1 MRKML
6 FLLLAIATSATAWSQ
21 AQPDYIPEQLGR
33 DAHHIIQSLGAFVGN
48 ERAESQSF
56 DITYMPAG
64 NGVEGVMIINT
75 ADYRCTFKLDA
86 EYEMCYELTID
97 IRSKEFLDQ
106 FYNLFAVYRPRRATA
121 ASNSQSTNSS
131 NITCIHFSTKIFKSL
146 YINTIHEFPI
156 ICLLQL
162 CKKRKKAFI
171 FS

>member
-6 FLLLAIATSATAWSQ
+6 LLLLAIATSATAWSQ

-86 EYEMCYELTID
+86 DYEMCYELTID

-106 FYNLFAVYRPRRATA
+106 FYNLFAVYRTENQDDHRIMSFGNEKLRITENP
-121 ASNSQSTNSS
+121 STTSRYRS
-131 NITCIHFSTKIFKSL
+131 FKF
-146 YINTIHEFPI
+146 TID
-156 ICLLQL
+156 Q
-162 CKKRKKAFI
+162 
-171 FS
+171 

>member
-1 MRKML
+1 ML

-86 EYEMCYELTID
+86 DYEMCYELTID

-106 FYNLFAVYRPRRATA
+106 FYNLFAVYRTENQDDHRIMSFGNEKLRITENP
-121 ASNSQSTNSS
+121 STTSRYRS
-131 NITCIHFSTKIFKSL
+131 FKFT
-146 YINTIHEFPI
+146 IN
-156 ICLLQL
+156 Q
-162 CKKRKKAFI
+162 
-171 FS
+171 

>member
-6 FLLLAIATSATAWSQ
+6 LLLLAIATSATAWSQ

-106 FYNLFAVYRPRRATA
+106 FYNLFAVYRTENQDDHRIMSFGNEKLRITENP
-121 ASNSQSTNSS
+121 STTSRYRS
-131 NITCIHFSTKIFKSL
+131 FKFT
-146 YINTIHEFPI
+146 IN
-156 ICLLQL
+156 Q
-162 CKKRKKAFI
+162 
-171 FS
+171 

>member
-86 EYEMCYELTID
+86 DYEMCYALTID
-97 IRSKEFLDQ
+97 IRSKQLLDQ
-106 FYNLFAVYRPRRATA
+106 FYNLFAVYRTENQDDHRIMSFGNEKLRITENP
-121 ASNSQSTNSS
+121 STTSRYRS
-131 NITCIHFSTKIFKSL
+131 FKF
-146 YINTIHEFPI
+146 TID
-156 ICLLQL
+156 Q
-162 CKKRKKAFI
+162 
-171 FS
+171 

>member
-6 FLLLAIATSATAWSQ
+6 LLLLAIATSATAWSQ
-21 AQPDYIPEQLGR
+21 TQPDYIPEQLGR

-86 EYEMCYELTID
+86 DYEMCYELTID

-106 FYNLFAVYRPRRATA
+106 FYNLFAVYRTENQDDHRIMSFGNEKLRITENP
-121 ASNSQSTNSS
+121 STTSRYRS
-131 NITCIHFSTKIFKSL
+131 FKFT
-146 YINTIHEFPI
+146 IN
-156 ICLLQL
+156 Q
-162 CKKRKKAFI
+162 
-171 FS
+171 

>member
-106 FYNLFAVYRPRRATA
+106 FYNLFAVYRTENQDDHRIMSFGNEKLRITENP
-121 ASNSQSTNSS
+121 STTSRYRS
-131 NITCIHFSTKIFKSL
+131 FKFT
-146 YINTIHEFPI
+146 IN
-156 ICLLQL
+156 Q
-162 CKKRKKAFI
+162 
-171 FS
+171 

>member
-1 MRKML
+1 MKKIL
-6 FLLLAIATSATAWSQ
+6 FLLFSIAATLSAWSQ

-86 EYEMCYELTID
+86 QYEICYELTID

-106 FYNLFAVYRPRRATA
+106 FYNLFSSYRTENKDDHRIMSFGNEKLHITENP
-121 ASNSQSTNSS
+121 STTSRYRS
-131 NITCIHFSTKIFKSL
+131 FKF
-146 YINTIHEFPI
+146 TIE
-156 ICLLQL
+156 
-162 CKKRKKAFI
+162 
-171 FS
+171 

>member
-21 AQPDYIPEQLGR
+21 TQPDYIPEQLGR

-106 FYNLFAVYRPRRATA
+106 FYNLFAVYRTENQDDHRIMSFGNEKLRITENP
-121 ASNSQSTNSS
+121 STTSRYRS
-131 NITCIHFSTKIFKSL
+131 FKFT
-146 YINTIHEFPI
+146 IN
-156 ICLLQL
+156 Q
-162 CKKRKKAFI
+162 
-171 FS
+171 

>member
-21 AQPDYIPEQLGR
+21 TQPDYIPEQLGR
-33 DAHHIIQSLGAFVGN
+33 DAHQSLGAFVGN

-106 FYNLFAVYRPRRATA
+106 FYNLFAVYRTENQDDHRIMSFGNEKLRITENP
-121 ASNSQSTNSS
+121 STTSRYRS
-131 NITCIHFSTKIFKSL
+131 FKFT
-146 YINTIHEFPI
+146 IN
-156 ICLLQL
+156 Q
-162 CKKRKKAFI
+162 
-171 FS
+171 

>member
-21 AQPDYIPEQLGR
+21 TQPDYIPEQLGR

-86 EYEMCYELTID
+86 DYEMCYELTID

-106 FYNLFAVYRPRRATA
+106 FYNLFAVYRTENQDDHRIMSFGNEKLRITENP
-121 ASNSQSTNSS
+121 STTSRYRS
-131 NITCIHFSTKIFKSL
+131 FKFT
-146 YINTIHEFPI
+146 IN
-156 ICLLQL
+156 Q
-162 CKKRKKAFI
+162 
-171 FS
+171 

>member
-6 FLLLAIATSATAWSQ
+6 LLLLAIATSATAWSQ

-86 EYEMCYELTID
+86 DYEMCYELTID

-106 FYNLFAVYRPRRATA
+106 FYNLFAVYRTENQDDHRIMSFGNEKLRITENP
-121 ASNSQSTNSS
+121 STTSRYRS
-131 NITCIHFSTKIFKSL
+131 FKFT
-146 YINTIHEFPI
+146 IN
-156 ICLLQL
+156 Q
-162 CKKRKKAFI
+162 
-171 FS
+171 

>member
-106 FYNLFAVYRPRRATA
+106 FYNLFSTYRTENFDDYRIMSFGNEKLRITENP
-121 ASNSQSTNSS
+121 STTSRYRS
-131 NITCIHFSTKIFKSL
+131 FKFT
-146 YINTIHEFPI
+146 IN
-156 ICLLQL
+156 Q
-162 CKKRKKAFI
+162 
-171 FS
+171 

>member
-1 MRKML
+1 MKKLAL
-6 FLLLAIATSATAWSQ
+6 FLLSLAMGAAAWSQ

-86 EYEMCYELTID
+86 QYEMCYELLID
-97 IRSKEFLDQ
+97 IRSQEFLDL
-106 FYNLFAVYRPRRATA
+106 FYRLFATYRTENLDDSRIMSFGNEKLRVTENP
-121 ASNSQSTNSS
+121 ST
-131 NITCIHFSTKIFKSL
+131 STKYRSFKF
-146 YINTIHEFPI
+146 TIE
-156 ICLLQL
+156 
-162 CKKRKKAFI
+162 
-171 FS
+171 

>member
-21 AQPDYIPEQLGR
+21 TQPDYIPEQLGR

-86 EYEMCYELTID
+86 DYEMCYELTID

-106 FYNLFAVYRPRRATA
+106 FYNLFAVYRTKAIHAGQIVSAYAIGFGGVCEALAKMSFGNEKLRITENP
-121 ASNSQSTNSS
+121 STTSRYRS
-131 NITCIHFSTKIFKSL
+131 FKFT
-146 YINTIHEFPI
+146 IN
-156 ICLLQL
+156 Q
-162 CKKRKKAFI
+162 
-171 FS
+171 

>member
-6 FLLLAIATSATAWSQ
+6 LLLLAIATSATAWSQ

-86 EYEMCYELTID
+86 DYEMCYELTID

-106 FYNLFAVYRPRRATA
+106 FYNLFAVYRTENQNDHRIMSFGNEKLRITENP
-121 ASNSQSTNSS
+121 STTSRYRS
-131 NITCIHFSTKIFKSL
+131 FKFT
-146 YINTIHEFPI
+146 IN
-156 ICLLQL
+156 Q
-162 CKKRKKAFI
+162 
-171 FS
+171 

>member
-86 EYEMCYELTID
+86 DYEICYELTID

-106 FYNLFAVYRPRRATA
+106 FYNLFAVYRTENQDDHRIMSFGNEKLRITENP
-121 ASNSQSTNSS
+121 STTSRYRS
-131 NITCIHFSTKIFKSL
+131 FKFT
-146 YINTIHEFPI
+146 IN
-156 ICLLQL
+156 Q
-162 CKKRKKAFI
+162 
-171 FS
+171 

>member
-6 FLLLAIATSATAWSQ
+6 FLLLAITTSATAWSQ

-64 NGVEGVMIINT
+64 NGVAGVMIINT

-106 FYNLFAVYRPRRATA
+106 FYNLFAVYRTENQDDHRIMSFGNEKLRITENP
-121 ASNSQSTNSS
+121 STTSRYRS
-131 NITCIHFSTKIFKSL
+131 FKFT
-146 YINTIHEFPI
+146 IN
-156 ICLLQL
+156 Q
-162 CKKRKKAFI
+162 
-171 FS
+171 

>member
-6 FLLLAIATSATAWSQ
+6 FLLLAITTSATAWSQ

-86 EYEMCYELTID
+86 QYEMCYELLID
-97 IRSKEFLDQ
+97 IRSQEFLDI
-106 FYNLFAVYRPRRATA
+106 FYGLFATYRTENLDDSRIMSFGNEKLRVTENP
-121 ASNSQSTNSS
+121 ST
-131 NITCIHFSTKIFKSL
+131 STKYRSFKF
-146 YINTIHEFPI
+146 TIE
-156 ICLLQL
+156 
-162 CKKRKKAFI
+162 
-171 FS
+171 